1 MIKEYKDERIN
12 KLIKISFE
20 RAIQDSEWSY
30 RYLSEWNLLFECI
43 DKILEFVD
51 SGMTKEIYV
60 NRNMWYILQDT
71 FFDICDLYGVDI
83 KAKKMVREKELLI
96 KKRQKKE
103 ISQYLRTYLENIC
116 NYLNNIK
123 GYIDKEEIKFL
134 LECIDDRYY
143 HITNEMVEKLSDM
156 VENNECEDFVEELL
170 KIESECE

>member
-1 MIKEYKDERIN
+1 
-12 KLIKISFE
+12 
-20 RAIQDSEWSY
+20 
-30 RYLSEWNLLFECI
+30 
-43 DKILEFVD
+43 
-51 SGMTKEIYV
+51 
-60 NRNMWYILQDT
+60 
-71 FFDICDLYGVDI
+71 
-83 KAKKMVREKELLI
+83 MVSEKELLI